1 MNIIS
6 IEITVALCGEL
17 WYVLWLQREGYS
29 SLICAMFW
37 MMVLQDMLRERMVAS
52 SRGSPGRLTDGASSK
67 MKCTWQGK
75 AP

>member
-1 MNIIS
+1 
-6 IEITVALCGEL
+6 
-17 WYVLWLQREGYS
+17 
-29 SLICAMFW
+29 MFW